1 MRHGINYLK
10 HASSDHLVTMTDIV
24 RYAGAAGDF
33 TPIHHDPEIARKSGY
48 EQVFAMGMLVAG
60 YLGSLVEQEFG
71 SDNIV
76 RISFRFLDKTWVNEL
91 VICRIFVVQEMVD
104 QVFLELRLL
113 ATQTGREVVS
123 GSATIRI
130 NHEDE
135 ERSV

>member
-1 MRHGINYLK
+1 
-10 HASSDHLVTMTDIV
+10 MTDIV

-71 SDNIV
+71 SDDIV
-76 RISFRFLDKTWVNEL
+76 KTWVNEL
-91 VICRIFVVQEMVD
+91 VICRFFVVQEKVD

-135 ERSV
+135 ERSG

>member
-1 MRHGINYLK
+1 
-10 HASSDHLVTMTDIV
+10 
-24 RYAGAAGDF
+24 
-33 TPIHHDPEIARKSGY
+33 
-48 EQVFAMGMLVAG
+48 MLVAG

-71 SDNIV
+71 SDDIV

-91 VICRIFVVQEMVD
+91 VICRFFVVQEKVD

-135 ERSV
+135 ERSG